1 VPQAERQMATVGL
14 LLLAFGVLTMRRTGG
29 KPLKILGFTVL
40 TMKQALCLVSL
51 GGVLVVF
58 ALMLANP
65 GEN

>member
-1 VPQAERQMATVGL
+1 MPQAERQMATVGL
-14 LLLAFGVLTMRRTGG
+14 LMLAFAVLTMRRTGG

-40 TMKQALCLVSL
+40 SVKQAGWLAGV
-51 GGVLVVF
+51 GAVLVGF